1 MDEILLVG
9 LAVLLVEHVVVHEM
23 LRALGAELQ
32 HDAHRGVGVDV
43 RIVALHIRV
52 DGIGEEYVA
61 VGFHEMMLGLTTLCM
76 LLAVRDVALRYVIA
90 VGLHELFLDDILD
103 LLDRDTIPLRYGRLD
118 RLRDLVDL
126 RLAHV
131 PVTIDLDIRL
141 GDGIVYL
148 RAVIDDPAA

>member
-1 MDEILLVG
+1 
-9 LAVLLVEHVVVHEM
+9 
-23 LRALGAELQ
+23 
-32 HDAHRGVGVDV
+32 
-43 RIVALHIRV
+43 
-52 DGIGEEYVA
+52 
-61 VGFHEMMLGLTTLCM
+61 MLGLTTLCM